1 MIGSQQIMIILLVA
15 VLIFGV
21 SKLPQIGEGMG
32 KAIRNFKKGM
42 KDLDTDVEDITPAK
56 KIAKQYDETVKKD

>member
-1 MIGSQQIMIILLVA
+1 MIGTQQIMIILLVV
-15 VLIFGV
+15 VLLFGA

-42 KDLDTDVEDITPAK
+42 KDIDTDVEDITPAPK
-56 KIAKQYDETVKKD
+56 LDKQEETAKKD